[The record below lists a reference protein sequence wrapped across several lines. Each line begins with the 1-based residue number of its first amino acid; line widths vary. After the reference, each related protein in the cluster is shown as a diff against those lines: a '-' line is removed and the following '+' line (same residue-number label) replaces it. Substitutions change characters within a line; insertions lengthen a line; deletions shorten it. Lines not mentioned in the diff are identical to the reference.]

1 MGLTLTFYHGTR
13 ELNVEEELRPMASV
27 EPSTPASH
35 ELAAKHHRMD
45 GLSPASPVL
54 ANAVA
59 VHVPALA
66 AKEPREPRF
75 KRPFDATLA
84 GLGLLLSAPLWG
96 LIAMAIKLED
106 GGPVFFRQERWGRG
120 QQPMRV
126 HKFRTMRPTADRTL
140 QATEDDPRITRVGRV
155 LRATALDEMPQLL
168 NIVTG
173 EMSFVGPRA
182 LPINERQVQETAEVP
197 DEQIPGFAERLRVRP
212 GLTGIAQI
220 WAPRDVPRRQKFR
233 YDLLYLKKQRFW
245 LDLKLLA
252 LSVWITVR
260 GRWEVRGR
268 KY

>member
-1 MGLTLTFYHGTR
+1 
-13 ELNVEEELRPMASV
+13 MASV
-27 EPSTPASH
+27 QPSISASQD
-35 ELAAKHHRMD
+35 LAESDRRL
-45 GLSPASPVL
+45 GRPLPSPPVL
-54 ANAVA
+54 ANAAA
-59 VHVPALA
+59 VSVPAMNIETNQ
-66 AKEPREPRF
+66 EPWL
-75 KRPFDATLA
+75 KRPFDAALS
-84 GLGLLLSAPLWG
+84 GLGMLLSAPLWG
-96 LIAMAIKLED
+96 LIALAIKLED

-120 QQPMRV
+120 QQPIRV
-126 HKFRTMRPTADRTL
+126 YKFRTMRPNANRTM
-140 QATEDDPRITRVGRV
+140 QATEDDPRITRIGRL

-168 NIVTG
+168 NIFTG

-182 LPINERQVQETAEVP
+182 LPINERQVQEATEVA

-233 YDLLYLKKQRFW
+233 YDLLYLKKQSFW
-245 LDLKLLA
+245 LDLKLIA